1 MKKNKTKKDL
11 RSDLGDEMYER
22 LKSHLYSKKP
32 VLGEDSPFSELLQGM
47 VNMMLEGELEDH
59 LESDKAMGNGNK
71 RNGKTHK
78 RVLTQHGAIDVSTP
92 RDRTGTFEP
101 ELIAKRERQLHSG
114 LDDQILALYAQG
126 NSVEDVKRL
135 LMEIYGIE
143 MSAGKISQI
152 TNQVLPQI
160 QAWRSRELQRFY
172 PVIYMDAIH
181 FKVRQDGRYKSCAF
195 YTVYSIDW
203 EGKRDLLGLYTTPSE
218 GASQWAIVL
227 QDLKDR
233 GVQDILVVC
242 TDDLQGFSE
251 AIESIYPAAIVQK
264 CIVHQ
269 VRSSLKY
276 VDEKDKKEVS
286 KGLRTIYTSKTEQA
300 AQDALEVFAQKW
312 SSKYGYVVQQWRSK
326 WGELMAFMDMPIQM
340 RRMIYTTNPVEAV
353 HRVMRKLVKSKAAW
367 VSEQALTKQL
377 YLSLMQNKK
386 SWKRKAHNWTSI
398 QRELMKLYPERVPV
412 D

>member
-1 MKKNKTKKDL
+1 MKKSKKKKDL
-11 RSDLGDEMYER
+11 KTDLGEELYER
-22 LKSHLYSKKP
+22 LKTHLYSKKP

-59 LESDKAMGNGNK
+59 LEEDKARGEVNK
-71 RNGKTHK
+71 RNGKIDK
-78 RVLTQHGAIDVSTP
+78 QILTSHGPVKVSTP
-92 RDRTGTFEP
+92 RDRQGSFEP
-101 ELIAKRERQLHSG
+101 QIVGKRQRQLHSG
-114 LDDQILALYAQG
+114 LDDQIIALYAQG
-126 NSVEDVKRL
+126 NSIEDVKRL
-135 LMEIYGIE
+135 LLQIYGVEI
-143 MSAGKISQI
+143 SAGKISQI
-152 TNQVLPQI
+152 TDQVLPQI
-160 QAWRSRELQRFY
+160 QAWRSRGLCSFY

-203 EGKRDLLGLYTTPSE
+203 EGNRDLLGLYTMPSE
-218 GASQWAIVL
+218 GASKWAIVL
-227 QDLKDR
+227 QDIKDR

-276 VDEKDKKEVS
+276 VDEKDKKVVA
-286 KGLRTIYTSKTEQA
+286 KDLGAIYRSKTVA
-300 AQDALEVFAQKW
+300 AAKDALEVFEKKW
-312 SSKYGYVVQQWRSK
+312 SSKYSYVVKQWRNK

-340 RRMIYTTNPVEAV
+340 RRMVYTTNPVEAV

-367 VSEQALTKQL
+367 VSERALTKQL
-377 YLSLMQNKK
+377 YLSLMQNQK
-386 SWKRKAHNWTSI
+386 SWKRRAYNWTSI
-398 QRELMKLYPERVPV
+398 QRELMALYPERVPAT
-412 D
+412 